1 MRKTKRWMR
10 REYLFFV
17 GIYLGLYLLNYLGV
31 INNYLFQVIMLAGIN
46 MIVTLSL
53 NLVNGVTGLFS
64 IGHAGFMAIGAYI
77 AAVISTTLL
86 PVMGIDSKHF
96 LSNFV
101 LLIALIGGGMAAAV
115 GGFLIARPTLKVRG
129 DYLAIVTLGFGE
141 IIRSVIRLVEYV
153 GGPRG
158 MINIP
163 KITNFTWVFVVVLLT
178 VYASRNF
185 ITSTYGRSCLA
196 IRENEI
202 AAEAMGTDARKYKTI
217 AFTFSAF
224 LAGIGGGLFA
234 HLLMYISPDSFAYS
248 KSTDLLVYL
257 YSGGVGT
264 ITGAMAG
271 AFIMTLL
278 PELLRFLDDWRL
290 VIYAVVLLY
299 VIIWRPY
306 GISGGREMRFL
317 GIHTYTDQGHS
328 LWQRLKKALGRE
340 KDEVKRL

>member
-1 MRKTKRWMR
+1 
-10 REYLFFV
+10 
-17 GIYLGLYLLNYLGV
+17 
-31 INNYLFQVIMLAGIN
+31 
-46 MIVTLSL
+46 
-53 NLVNGVTGLFS
+53 
-64 IGHAGFMAIGAYI
+64 
-77 AAVISTTLL
+77 
-86 PVMGIDSKHF
+86 
-96 LSNFV
+96 
-101 LLIALIGGGMAAAV
+101 
-115 GGFLIARPTLKVRG
+115 
-129 DYLAIVTLGFGE
+129 
-141 IIRSVIRLVEYV
+141 
-153 GGPRG
+153 

>member
-257 YSGGVGT
+257 YSGEWGLSQEPWRCVYHDPF
-264 ITGAMAG
+264 AG
-271 AFIMTLL
+271 ALA
-278 PELLRFLDDWRL
+278 FLDDWRL

-306 GISGGREMRFL
+306 GISGGREMRFQDPYL
-317 GIHTYTDQGHS
+317 YRPGTFPVATVEEGFGP
-328 LWQRLKKALGRE
+328 GRM
-340 KDEVKRL
+340 R